1 MAATLAALFK
11 SFRDRDWQWNEQYA
25 KSRPVITDV
34 ERCARVLAFHER
46 YLLAQSMHERYVTE
60 RQCQHAQALSPHTP
74 RVTAGEIEFFEERI
88 ALWRKRFET
97 ELKLLKG
104 KTE

>member
-1 MAATLAALFK
+1 MAALSALFK
-11 SFRDRDWQWNEQYA
+11 SFRDRDWQWNENYA
-25 KSRPVITDV
+25 KSKPALTEV

-60 RQCQHAQALSPHTP
+60 RQSQAANALSPHTP
-74 RVTAGEIEFFEERI
+74 RVTDGEIEFFVERV
-88 ALWRKRFET
+88 ALWRKRFEE